1 MKAVAAMS
9 VNRVIGREGGIPWH
23 LPEDF
28 RWFKQ
33 LTLDGVVVMGSKTF
47 LSLGRPLARR
57 THVVL
62 TRNPAALM
70 AQCSA
75 LWELGGGQWRP
86 RIGESVSID
95 SLAPNEVWMCSELDI
110 LRRSVTV
117 PCVREIYLIG
127 GAELYRQMLGDCSE
141 LFLSLVEREVEGDA
155 FFPAFE
161 QEFALAGV
169 VLKQPEFEVRHYCRN
184 TTA

>member
-9 VNRVIGREGGIPWH
+9 ANRVIGREGRIPWH

-62 TRNPAALM
+62 TRNPAALV
-70 AQCSA
+70 AQCSS
-75 LWELGGGQWRP
+75 LWEDGGGQWRP
-86 RIGESVSID
+86 RTEECAPID
-95 SLAPNEVWMCSELDI
+95 SLAPNEVWMCSELGI
-110 LRRSVTV
+110 LRRSVSS
-117 PCVREIYLIG
+117 PCAREVYLIG
-127 GAELYRQMLGDCSE
+127 GAELYGQMLDDCSD
-141 LFLSLVEREVEGDA
+141 LYLSLVDREVEGDA

-161 QEFALAGV
+161 QEFHLAGV
-169 VLKQPEFEVRHYCRN
+169 VLKQPEFEVRHYRRN
-184 TTA
+184 PTT